1 MKEILGTARSRRR
14 QWWSLMMHGSQ
25 RPLDWSL
32 CSTRQEAR
40 ELRDEYA
47 QKNPTVPLRVVRV
60 RVVVE
65 LE

>member
-1 MKEILGTARSRRR
+1 
-14 QWWSLMMHGSQ
+14 MMTGSQ

-47 QKNPTVPLRVVRV
+47 RTDPTVPLRVVRV